1 MDKLR
6 VSTFG
11 GGATQT
17 AAAKLGLYAAEDLEV
32 ELDVTQSSKD
42 QMGKLIDGTWDLV
55 HTNADN
61 VVWWCEDNGADLVIV
76 MAAESRAGQDL
87 WVRPEIE
94 TYEDLR
100 GKTLAVDAAES
111 GYVTPLRV
119 LLAQAGL
126 KEGTDYDFVEVG
138 TTHMRVDA
146 MKEGRAFGAMVGS
159 GRDAAADGFRVLDSI
174 NRLYTHYASSTAT
187 RREWAAANADLL
199 VRYLRAQL
207 KAAASLSDGAGAAP
221 SFSWEGLRE
230 MIQTRADVG
239 WLRGAVDPRRFADD
253 TYFARAVAGW
263 GS

>member
-11 GGATQT
+11 GGATQA
-17 AAAKLGLYAAEDLEV
+17 AAAKLGLYAAEGLEV
-32 ELDVTQSSKD
+32 EVDVTQSSKD
-42 QMGKLIDGTWDLV
+42 QMRRLIDGTWDLV

-61 VVWWCEDNGADLVIV
+61 VVWWSEDGGADLVIV
-76 MAAESRAGQDL
+76 MASEGRPGQDL
-87 WVRPEIE
+87 WVRSEIE

-100 GKTLAVDAAES
+100 GKVLAVDAAES

-126 KEGTDYDFVEVG
+126 QEGTDYDFVEVG
-138 TTHMRVDA
+138 STHLRVDA
-146 MKEGRAFGAMVGS
+146 MREGRAYGAMVGS

-174 NRLYTHYASSTAT
+174 NRLYTHYAGSTAA
-187 RREWAAANADLL
+187 RREWAAGNEALL

-207 KAAASLSDGAGAAP
+207 KAAASLSGGDAVP

-239 WLRGAVDPRRFADD
+239 WLRGPVDPRRFADD
-253 TYFARAVAGW
+253 RYFQLAVEGW

>member
-1 MDKLR
+1 MDRLR

-11 GGATQT
+11 GGATQA
-17 AAAKLGLYAAEDLEV
+17 AAAKLGLYAAEGLEV
-32 ELDVTQSSKD
+32 EVDVTQSSKD
-42 QMGKLIDGTWDLV
+42 QMSKLIDGTWDLV

-61 VVWWCEDNGADLVIV
+61 VVWWSEDNSADLVIV
-76 MAAESRAGQDL
+76 MATEGRPGQDL

-100 GKTLAVDAAES
+100 GKPLAVDAAES

-126 KEGTDYDFVEVG
+126 EEGKDYDFVEVG
-138 TTHMRVDA
+138 ATHMRVDA
-146 MKEGRAFGAMVGS
+146 MREGRAYGAMVGS

-187 RREWAAANADLL
+187 RREWVAANEELL

-207 KAAASLSDGAGAAP
+207 RASAAVNADGAAP
-221 SFSWEGLRE
+221 SFSWDGLRE
-230 MIQTRADVG
+230 MIQTRKDVG
-239 WLRGAVDPRRFADD
+239 WLRGPVDPRRFADD
-253 TYFARAVAGW
+253 AYFQRAVESL

>member
-11 GGATQT
+11 GGATQA
-17 AAAKLGLYAAEDLEV
+17 AAAKLGLYEAEGLAVEV
-32 ELDVTQSSKD
+32 DVTQSSKD
-42 QMGKLIDGTWDLV
+42 QMAKLVDGTWDVV

-61 VVWWCEDNGADLVIV
+61 VVWWSEDNGADLVIV
-76 MAAESRAGQDL
+76 MAAESKPGQDL

-100 GKTLAVDAAES
+100 GKVLAVDAAES

-126 KEGTDYDFVEVG
+126 QEGTDYDFVEVG
-138 TTHMRVDA
+138 TTHLRVDA
-146 MKEGRAFGAMVGS
+146 MREGRAYGAMVGS
-159 GRDAAADGFRVLDSI
+159 RGDAAADGFRVLDSI
-174 NRLYTHYASSTAT
+174 NRLYTHYAGSTAT

-207 KAAASLSDGAGAAP
+207 RAAASLKPDDAAP

-230 MIQTRADVG
+230 MIQTRKDVG
-239 WLRGAVDPRRFADD
+239 WLRGPVDPRRFADD
-253 TYFARAVAGW
+253 TYFERAVEGLNP
-263 GS
+263 

>member
-11 GGATQT
+11 GGATQA
-17 AAAKLGLYAAEDLEV
+17 AAAKLGLYEAEGLEV
-32 ELDVTQSSKD
+32 EVDVTQSSKD
-42 QMGKLIDGTWDLV
+42 QMAKLVDGTWDVV

-76 MAAESRAGQDL
+76 MAAESKPGQDL

-100 GKTLAVDAAES
+100 GKVLAVDAAES

-119 LLAQAGL
+119 LLSQAGL

-138 TTHMRVDA
+138 TTHLRIDA
-146 MKEGRAFGAMVGS
+146 MREGRASGAMVGS
-159 GRDAAADGFRVLDSI
+159 RADAAAEGFRVLDSI
-174 NRLYTHYASSTAT
+174 NRLYTHYAGSTAT

-207 KAAASLSDGAGAAP
+207 RAAASLSGGDAAP
-221 SFSWEGLRE
+221 SFAWEGLRQI
-230 MIQTRADVG
+230 IQTREDVG

-253 TYFARAVAGW
+253 TYFLLAAEGLE
-263 GS
+263 S

>member
-11 GGATQT
+11 GGATQA
-17 AAAKLGLYAAEDLEV
+17 AAAKLGLYAAEGLEV
-32 ELDVTQSSKD
+32 EVDVTQSSKD
-42 QMGKLIDGTWDLV
+42 QMAKLVDGTWDVV

-61 VVWWCEDNGADLVIV
+61 VVWWCEDNAADLVIV
-76 MAAESRAGQDL
+76 MAAESKPGQDL

-100 GKTLAVDAAES
+100 GKVLAVDAAES

-138 TTHMRVDA
+138 TTHLRVDA
-146 MKEGRAFGAMVGS
+146 MREARAYGAMVGS
-159 GRDAAADGFRVLDSI
+159 RSDAAAEGFRVLDSI
-174 NRLYTHYASSTAT
+174 NRLYTHYAGSTAT

-207 KAAASLSDGAGAAP
+207 RAAASVNGGDAAP

-230 MIQTRADVG
+230 MIQTREDVG
-239 WLRGAVDPRRFADD
+239 WLRGPVDPHRFADD
-253 TYFARAVAGW
+253 TYFLRAAEGLE
-263 GS
+263 S